1 MQAINI
7 SVENFESAIIN
18 PSMDRPVV
26 LTFTSSRYQE
36 CAQLLS
42 SLEELSGELKFTL
55 GAVNLDDPQNGQFIQ
70 IFRIS
75 GLPYTCVIDKGNNA
89 DVIQGVATE
98 KALKEKLVKFF
109 VSEEEKLKIA
119 IAEALENKDYDYAIS
134 LLDEAL
140 QKTPDDKKLKLLQA
154 KVYVGLGDTEKAK
167 ALLTTFTAADDEF
180 NEAKSLLDLLDFYV
194 EASKKDAVEGVAA
207 TYREACNLAVA
218 GDYQNAL
225 AQFLQCVTQ
234 DKTWNDEAARKA
246 MMTLFG
252 VLGPKHALTWE
263 YRAKL
268 NTQLFI

>member
-7 SVENFESAIIN
+7 TTENFETAVIT

-36 CAQLLS
+36 CAQQVS
-42 SLEELSGELKFTL
+42 ILEELSGELKFTL
-55 GAVNLDDPQNGQFIQ
+55 GAINLDDQQNAQFIQ

-75 GLPYTCVIDKGNNA
+75 GLPYTCVVSQGENA

-98 KALKEKLVKFF
+98 KALKERLAKFF

-119 IAEALENKDYDYAIS
+119 IAEALENKDYDYAIP

-167 ALLTTFTAADDEF
+167 NLLSSFTAADDEF
-180 NEAKSLLDLLDFYV
+180 NEAKSLLDLLDFCV
-194 EASKKDAVEGVAA
+194 EAAKKDSVEGLAA
-207 TYREACNLAVA
+207 DYREACTLAVA
-218 GDYQNAL
+218 GDYKAAL
-225 AQFLQCVTQ
+225 QAFLGIVAA

-263 YRAKL
+263 FRAKL